1 MHIKSHTGASHVSPT
16 YTQYTNTGVHK
27 HKYRNTQYTNTGIH
41 KHKYR
46 NAQKQENTKT
56 KIHSTNTRTIRNAHE
71 VTHRGQPCVTNM
83 YTHNT
88 QSTNTGIQKIKHIT
102 CVLASCVQHTYALHV
117 CFCAYLCE
125 LHEPSVAYLCTACM
139 LLSILE
145 LHVPCAAYL
154 VLSAYFRCVAGR
166 THQGREGLPGVPIIR
181 RKFTFLDFGEEAQV
195 KERRK
200 TKRRK
205 GSSCQ
210 QSVCIGKVTR
220 ERCQRPSI
228 SFLKIFGET

>member
-1 MHIKSHTGASHVSPT
+1 MWANKYAHSLRRWRLHTCLLHTCVMHTCVVLQASNICAVLTCVFDQFILLSLKYVQTKATQSVSQGEGQVLSGHRLLSHTGASHVSPM
-16 YTQYTNTGVHK
+16 YTQCTNTGIHK

-102 CVLASCVQHTYALHV
+102 CVLASWVLHT
-117 CFCAYLCE
+117 
-125 LHEPSVAYLCTACM
+125 
-139 LLSILE
+139 
-145 LHVPCAAYL
+145 
-154 VLSAYFRCVAGR
+154 
-166 THQGREGLPGVPIIR
+166 
-181 RKFTFLDFGEEAQV
+181 
-195 KERRK
+195 
-200 TKRRK
+200 
-205 GSSCQ
+205 
-210 QSVCIGKVTR
+210 
-220 ERCQRPSI
+220 
-228 SFLKIFGET
+228 